1 MPCFTSLVRFAAA
14 LGSLLVVATSERA
27 APAQPPGGEPMGPQA
42 KVLHRFSGLPK
53 WVTGVAFSPD
63 GRSLAASS
71 YQLVRLWDV
80 ESKQPSAELKPIA
93 GYAKAVAWS
102 PDGKRVAVAE
112 YGAVTLWEVAGGTQA
127 RSLDGHGGYV
137 NAVAFSPDGAL
148 VASGGD
154 DQTVRLWNSNDGRE
168 QLVIQE
174 FEYPVTGLAFTPDG
188 KWLTVSSGDE
198 TRVTKPGPVRVFN
211 AASGEERPLDLPV
224 HEKAATGVAVSA
236 DGRWLAST
244 SMDEKV
250 NVYDLASGKA
260 VGFFADHAR
269 QTNAAV
275 FLPGGQAVISA
286 GGGRAKGKN
295 DIKLWLRASGDEL
308 GTISGHE
315 LRVTSIALHPDGK
328 TLASGS
334 YDGTVALWDLTPI
347 LEAAGGLLAAA
358 ASDAPPK
365 LRAGIIGLDTS
376 HVIAFTKLL
385 NDENAPPELAHCRV
399 VAAYPKGS
407 PDIQSSV
414 IRVPGY
420 TEEIKKLGVEIV
432 DSIDSLLEKV
442 DVVLLETNDG
452 RPHLEQALP
461 VLKTGKPLFIDKPI
475 AGSLADAIAIFE
487 AARKYQTP
495 VWSSSSLRYT
505 PGAQEIRA
513 GKIGRVKSA
522 ETYSPCTLEKTHP
535 DLFWYG
541 IHGVELLFTV
551 MGTGCES
558 VRRTVSTPEQD
569 VVVGK
574 WEGGRTG
581 TFTGDR
587 GGGKSGYG
595 GKALGETGEAD
606 VGARADYRPLVVE
619 IVKFF
624 RTREVPVSEAE
635 TLEIYAFMEA
645 ADESKRQEGAE
656 VRLDAYMEKAR
667 EGAKRRLE
675 ELDRP

>member
-1 MPCFTSLVRFAAA
+1 MLCHSASATRFTAYAFAASIVCG
-14 LGSLLVVATSERA
+14 LSA
-27 APAQPPGGEPMGPQA
+27 ACAQPPGQEPMGPQA
-42 KVLHRFSGLPK
+42 KELHRFSGLPE

-63 GRSLAASS
+63 GKSLAAAS
-71 YQLVRLWDV
+71 YELVRVWNV
-80 ESKQPSAELKPIA
+80 ESKEAAAELKPIS

-102 PDGKRVAVAE
+102 PDGQLIAVAA
-112 YGAVTLWEVAGGTQA
+112 YGSVTLWEAESGKLA
-127 RSLDGHGGYV
+127 RTLEGHGGYV
-137 NAVAFSPDGAL
+137 HTVAFSADGSLLAT
-148 VASGGD
+148 GGE
-154 DQTVRLWNSNDGRE
+154 DQTVRLWNPGDGTE
-168 QLVIQE
+168 QLAIE
-174 FEYPVTGLAFTPDG
+174 DFEYPVTGLAFSPDG
-188 KWLTVSSGDE
+188 TALAVASGDE
-198 TRVTKPGPVRVFN
+198 TRITKPGPVRVFN
-211 AASGEERPLDLPV
+211 PATGDERPLDLPE
-224 HEKAATGVAVSA
+224 HEKAATGVAISP
-236 DGRWLAST
+236 DGRWLVST
-244 SMDEKV
+244 SVDEKV
-250 NVYDLASGKA
+250 NVYDLSTGKA
-260 VGFFADHAR
+260 LGFFADHNR

-275 FLPGGQAVISA
+275 FLPGGNAVISA

-295 DIKLWLRASGDEL
+295 DVKIWLRASGDEL

-315 LRVTSIALHPDGK
+315 QRVTSISLHPDGK
-328 TLASGS
+328 TLASAS
-334 YDGTVALWDLTPI
+334 YDGTVALWDITPI
-347 LEAAGGLLAAA
+347 LEAGGGLLAAA
-358 ASDAPPK
+358 ASDAQPK

-385 NDENAPPELAHCRV
+385 NDDNAPPELANCRV

-420 TEEIKKLGVEIV
+420 TEEIQKHGVEIV
-432 DSIDSLLEKV
+432 DSIEALLQKV

-461 VLKTGKPLFIDKPI
+461 VLRANKPLFIDKPI

-487 AARKYQTP
+487 AARKYKTP
-495 VWSSSSLRYT
+495 VWSSSSLRYAE
-505 PGAQEIRA
+505 GAQAIRG

-522 ETYSPCTLEKTHP
+522 ETFSPCTLETTHP

-558 VRRTVSTPEQD
+558 VRRTSSTAEED

-581 TFTGDR
+581 TFTGYR
-587 GGGKSGYG
+587 GGGRSGYG
-595 GKALGETGEAD
+595 GQAVGADGETD
-606 VGARADYRPLVVE
+606 VGPAPGYRPLVVE

-656 VRLDAYMEKAR
+656 IELKAYLDQAR
-667 EGAKRRLE
+667 GEAQQRLE
-675 ELDRP
+675 ALDRP